1 MKSQAK
7 VVVIGGGVVGV
18 STLYHLAKKG
28 WDDVVLVERKEL
40 TSGST
45 WHAAGLLPLFN
56 MSYSVGKLHQYSV
69 DFYQSLERETGLS
82 VGFSQVSN
90 IRLACTEDRM
100 DEYRYYAGVGKTVGV
115 EIAFLTPQQVGEL
128 WPMCNTDGL
137 VGAIQHP
144 EDGYIQPNDLTT
156 ALARGAR
163 NRGAE
168 IYRHTRVTAITRG
181 NDGSGWLVHTDQGEI
196 ACEHVVSC
204 SGSFA
209 RQTGAMVGL
218 DIPVIPVE
226 HQYIVTEPHPD
237 ILARKARGEPE
248 QGVLRESDAG
258 YYLREEAGGM
268 ILGIYE
274 KGAPCCYVDGPAEA
288 CENEL
293 FQGDLD
299 RLEPHIEACIA
310 RVPAFGEVGIKQ
322 IYNGAIAYTPDGNPI
337 VGPAWGLKNFWLN
350 DGHSFGITAA
360 GGAGWQLAEWII
372 DGEPTMDMMGV
383 DPRRFGP
390 YAARGYLREKNE
402 EAYRNVFTNHFPDE
416 ERATTAPLKTAPC
429 YDRMKAL
436 GAVFGRI
443 YGWERPNWFAPAD
456 YELPAAEV
464 GSGDVLLGNNTS
476 PPLAD
481 GRIVEKYSFRR
492 SNYFPFV
499 GAECLHVRDAVG
511 LLDMSAFAKFTVAG
525 AGAAAWLE
533 SLFCNRIPQ
542 TVGRVGLCHMLSQN
556 GGVRAEFTVYKT
568 GDERYYLVSAGAMER
583 HDWDCLCKHQPARSA
598 AAADN
603 DIALGNITTQNG
615 VLVIAGPR
623 SRELL
628 QKLTDT
634 DLSNANFKWLTGKPI
649 NVGAAQAHALRV
661 NFVGELGF
669 ELHHPIEMQN
679 YLFDRVMEAGAEFEI
694 KPFGIRAMDSLRL
707 EKSYRLIPREL
718 SIEYAALESGLE
730 RFVRFDK
737 DGDFIGKQ
745 ALLDWRARGLENAF
759 VTLEVHGVTDADARG
774 SEAIYKDGALAGR
787 ATSGGYGF
795 RTEKSLAL
803 GLVQSAHATVG
814 TQLEI
819 EILGTAHAATVI
831 NESPYD
837 PQNQAL
843 RS

>member
-18 STLYHLAKKG
+18 SALYHLAKKG
-28 WDDVVLVERKEL
+28 WSDVVLVERKEL

-69 DFYQSLERETGLS
+69 AFYQALEQETGLS
-82 VGFSQVSN
+82 VGFRPVSN

-115 EIAFLTPQQVGEL
+115 QINFLTPGEVKEI

-163 NRGAE
+163 SRGAE
-168 IYRHTRVTAITRG
+168 IYRHTQVTAIQARG
-181 NDGSGWLVHTDQGEI
+181 DGWLVHTDKGDI

-204 SGSFA
+204 SGNFA
-209 RQTGAMVGL
+209 RKTGQMVGL
-218 DIPVIPVE
+218 DVPVIPVE
-226 HQYIVTEPHPD
+226 HQYIVTEPHPE
-237 ILARKARGEPE
+237 ILARKAQGLPE

-258 YYLREEAGGM
+258 YYLREEAGGL

-274 KGAPCCYVDGPAEA
+274 RGAPCCYVDGPADS

-293 FQGDLD
+293 FEGDLD
-299 RLEPHIEACIA
+299 RLEPHIEACIK
-310 RVPAFGEVGIKQ
+310 RVPAFGEVGVKQ

-350 DGHSFGITAA
+350 EGHSFGVTAA
-360 GGAGWQLAEWII
+360 GGAGWQLAEWIV
-372 DGEPTMDMMGV
+372 DGEPTVDMMGV

-416 ERATTAPLKTAPC
+416 ERAAAAPLKTTPC

-436 GAVFGRI
+436 GAVFGRV
-443 YGWERPNWFAPAD
+443 YGWERPNWFAPAG
-456 YELPAAEV
+456 YELPADEV
-464 GSGDVLLGNNTS
+464 GSGDVLLGTNTS
-476 PPLAD
+476 PPLDD
-481 GRIVEKYSFRR
+481 GRIVEKYAFRR
-492 SNYFPFV
+492 SNYHRFV
-499 GAECLHVRDAVG
+499 GEECMQVRDRVG
-511 LLDMSAFAKFTVAG
+511 VLDMSAFSKFYVAG
-525 AGAAAWLE
+525 NGAGAWLE
-533 SLFCNRIPQ
+533 SLFANRIPQ
-542 TVGRVGLCHMLSQN
+542 TAGRVGLCHLLAGN
-556 GGVRAEFTVYKT
+556 GGVRAEFTVYKMA
-568 GDERYYLVSAGAMER
+568 DEHYYLVSAGAMER
-583 HDWDCLCKHQPARSA
+583 HDWDCLCKHKPLGG
-598 AAADN
+598 
-603 DIALGNITTQNG
+603 DISIGNITTKNG
-615 VLVIAGPR
+615 VLVIAGPQ
-623 SRELL
+623 SRALL

-634 DLSNANFKWLTGKPI
+634 DLGGDNFKWLSGKFI
-649 NVGAAQAHALRV
+649 NIGAAQAHALRV

-679 YLFDRVMEAGAEFEI
+679 YIFDRVMEAGAEHGI
-694 KPFGIRAMDSLRL
+694 KPFGIRAMDSMRL

-718 SIEYAALESGLE
+718 SIEYAALESGLD
-730 RFVRFDK
+730 RFVRTDK
-737 DGDFIGKQ
+737 PEDFPGKR
-745 ALLDWRARGLENAF
+745 ALLAWQKRGFQNAF
-759 VTLEVHGVTDADARG
+759 VTLEVHDTTDADARG
-774 SEAIYKDGALAGR
+774 SEAIYQHGELVGR

-803 GLVQSAHATVG
+803 GLVRPDLAVVG
-814 TQLEI
+814 AQLEI
-819 EILGTAHAATVI
+819 EILGKAHKATVI
-831 NESPYD
+831 AESPYD
-837 PQNQAL
+837 PKNEILQH
-843 RS
+843 